1 MKLNQQIRQNL
12 VHAMTVEAFS
22 KRREKLEKRSQ
33 QLDNR
38 VYAKI
43 TPKQYR
49 DQMESLPDCFWK
61 RISYIYTIGADD
73 QYRHHQLSEEQKI
86 PAGWKSNQ
94 RHRLE
99 DRKLC
104 EDLQRVSDD
113 LEKLSEEE
121 RQFAHEAAAVLSEI
135 RSLNQ
140 LEERW
145 PEAVTFLPKSEQ
157 RALVADVSNLNKILK
172 QEA

>member
-1 MKLNQQIRQNL
+1 MKLNQTIRQNL
-12 VHAMTVEAFS
+12 VSTMTVEAF
-22 KRREKLEKRSQ
+22 KARREKLEKRIQ
-33 QLDNR
+33 QLDDR
-38 VYAKI
+38 VYAKV

-49 DQMESLPDCFWK
+49 DHMDALPDPFWK
-61 RISYIYTIGADD
+61 RISYMYTVGADGE
-73 QYRHHQLSEEQKI
+73 YRHHQFSEEQKI
-86 PAGWKSNQ
+86 PAGWKTGQ

-104 EDLQRVSDD
+104 EDIQKASDS

-121 RQFAHEAAAVLSEI
+121 RQFAREAAAVLSEI

-145 PEAVTFLPKSEQ
+145 PEAVAYLPKSEQ

-172 QEA
+172 QAA